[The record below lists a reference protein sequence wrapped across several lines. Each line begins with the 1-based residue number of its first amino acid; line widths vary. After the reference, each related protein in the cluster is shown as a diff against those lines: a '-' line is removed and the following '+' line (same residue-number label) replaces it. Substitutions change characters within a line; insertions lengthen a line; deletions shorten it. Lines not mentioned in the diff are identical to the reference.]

1 MNYALISDIH
11 TKLPALE
18 AMLAD
23 IDQQGARR
31 SR

>member
-1 MNYALISDIH
+1 MMYALISDIH

-18 AMLAD
+18 AVLAD

-31 SR
+31 NR